1 MARTM
6 GSWLKAGQRKVP
18 RGVALGAVLV
28 VAGAVVYGS
37 AAGAGAAPQPS
48 LSQVKA
54 EVNGLT
60 ARLDA
65 LGQRYDQVAQQLP
78 AARTRLNQV
87 EQQAAAD
94 QAQFQA
100 ARAQVVQLA
109 EAAYEDGNQE
119 SSAALLTS
127 GNPDE
132 ILKQSSL
139 LLQLA
144 GTRTAETQQLLTAA
158 RQLDGVRLS
167 LQRTEYSI
175 ATLRT
180 QLAAQK
186 SSMTKLLASKQATLD
201 SLTTQQQDAV
211 AASTVGGGAGSTDAT
226 GATGAGSGAGTG
238 SGGGSGGG
246 SGSTNT
252 YTGPTSTQA
261 EKAVAFAYAQ
271 IGKPYQWGAT
281 GPYSYDCSGLVQAAW
296 AYAGVAIPRDT
307 YSQWAALPHIS
318 TTDLQPGDLMYFDG
332 VGHVAMYVGGGY
344 MIDAPQTGETVRKLP
359 ISTGWYVSTLVG
371 AARP

>member
-6 GSWLKAGQRKVP
+6 GSWLKAGRRGIP

-28 VAGAVVYGS
+28 VAGAVAYGS
-37 AAGAGAAPQPS
+37 AAGAAPQPS

-78 AARTRLNQV
+78 AARARLNQV

-127 GNPDE
+127 GNPDQ

-144 GTRTAETQQLLTAA
+144 GTRNAETQQLLTAA
-158 RQLDGVRLS
+158 RQLNGVRLS
-167 LQRTEYSI
+167 MQRTEYSI

-201 SLTTQQQDAV
+201 SLTAQQQDAV
-211 AASTVGGGAGSTDAT
+211 AASTVGGAAGSTDAT
-226 GATGAGSGAGTG
+226 GATGAAGSTGAAGTS
-238 SGGGSGGG
+238 SGG
-246 SGSTNT
+246 TNT
-252 YTGPTSTQA
+252 YTGPTATQA

-307 YSQWAALPHIS
+307 YSQWAALAHIPS
-318 TTDLQPGDLMYFDG
+318 TDLQPGDLMYFDG

-359 ISTGWYVSTLVG
+359 VSTGWYTATFVG

>member
-1 MARTM
+1 MARTI
-6 GSWLKAGQRKVP
+6 GNWLNAGR

-28 VAGAVVYGS
+28 VAGAVAYGS
-37 AAGAGAAPQPS
+37 AAAAAGAPQPS

-78 AARTRLNQV
+78 VARARLTQV
-87 EQQAAAD
+87 EQQVTAD

-100 ARAQVVQLA
+100 ARAQMVQLA

-119 SSAALLTS
+119 SAAALLTS

-144 GTRTAETQQLLTAA
+144 GTRNAETQQLLTAA
-158 RQLDGVRLS
+158 QQLDGVRLS

-186 SSMTKLLASKQATLD
+186 TSMTKLLASKQATLD
-201 SLTTQQQDAV
+201 SLTAQQQDAV
-211 AASTVGGGAGSTDAT
+211 AASTVGGAAGNTDAT
-226 GATGAGSGAGTG
+226 GATGATSGTG
-238 SGGGSGGG
+238 SGTASGTGSGTASGG
-246 SGSTNT
+246 TNT

-307 YSQWAALPHIS
+307 YSQWAALPHIPS
-318 TTDLQPGDLMYFDG
+318 TDLQPGDLMYFDG

-359 ISTGWYVSTLVG
+359 VDTGWYTATFVG